1 MTPERW
7 QRAKELFNSAL
18 ELEANERSVFLDQE
32 CAGDNELRRE
42 VESLLES
49 DDETDSFMESPA
61 VEDAADSLA
70 GDEQK
75 LEAGQ
80 KIGRYEIVSLAG
92 EGGMG
97 EVYLAHDSRLGR
109 KVALKLLPSYL
120 SNDKGRLRRF
130 EQEARS
136 ASALSHPNVCMIHE
150 VGEMADES
158 RPYIAMEF
166 VDGITL
172 RERLGQ
178 GEIKLGKS
186 LDIAIQVASALTA
199 AHEAG
204 ITHRDIKPENIMI
217 RRDGYVKVLDFGLAK
232 LAEQQRQTS
241 RIITN
246 VLSKSGV
253 KTEPGVV
260 LGTAQY
266 MSPEQ
271 ARGQAVDA
279 RTDIWA
285 LGAVIYEMAAGR
297 APFEGD
303 TTSDIIAGVL
313 EREPVPIA
321 RYAPKLP
328 ENVEW
333 IISKALR
340 KDKEERYQTSK
351 EILTDL
357 RSVKQRLEFEIELER
372 STPPNK
378 ASGAIAAA
386 LSGEQAAHRSA
397 APNVTPTDE
406 VSKGRRTSSAEY
418 VIREVKQHKLGAG
431 LGLTVL
437 LAAIVGLSYF
447 FYFVPST
454 KAAINSIAVLP
465 FANVSN
471 DPNTE
476 YLSDGISE
484 SLINNLSQLPQLKV
498 IARSSAFT
506 YKGKEI
512 DLQEVAKNLGVQAIV
527 TGRVI
532 QRGDNLQ
539 ISAEMMNASD
549 RTQIWGEQYSRRAAD
564 LQTVQ
569 AEISK
574 ELGAKLRLKLTGE
587 EEKRLTKRYTDN
599 SEAYQFYLKGRYYWG
614 KENEE
619 GFKKAIENFNQAIAT
634 DPHYALA
641 YSGLADSYGTM
652 GDYGYL
658 DPKEAF
664 PKAKFAAQKAL
675 EIDDT
680 LAEAHASLAKVK
692 ELDWDWSGAESEYK
706 RALELNPNY
715 AAAHLYYSSYLSKM
729 GRHDEAISEGKR
741 AVELDPL
748 SLSIKANMGIAYF
761 LARRYDQAMEVYQKI
776 LEMDSNFNTAHFML
790 AIVYSVKGMYKE
802 SIAECQKIIELEG
815 SNPVTLVLLAQTYAL
830 SGKKDEAQKI
840 LDQVKSSK
848 EYVAP
853 HDIAQLYAA
862 LGDKEE
868 AFKWLEKAYEA
879 RDGQLGYFKVIPLM
893 DSLRS
898 DPRFQDLLRRVGLT
912 P

>member
-7 QRAKELFNSAL
+7 KRAKELFNSAL
-18 ELEANERSVFLDQE
+18 ELEANERRVFLDRE
-32 CAGDNELRRE
+32 CAGDNELRKE
-42 VESLLES
+42 VESLLEA

-97 EVYLAHDSRLGR
+97 EVYLAHDTRLER

-158 RPYIAMEF
+158 RPFIAMEF

-172 RERLGQ
+172 RQRLQQ
-178 GEIKLGKS
+178 GEIKLGES

-285 LGAVIYEMAAGR
+285 LGAVLYEMAAGR
-297 APFEGD
+297 APFEGE

-313 EREPVPIA
+313 EREPVPLA

-351 EILTDL
+351 EMLTDL

-454 KAAINSIAVLP
+454 KAAISSVAVLP
-465 FANVSN
+465 FQNGSGDASL
-471 DPNTE
+471 D
-476 YLSDGISE
+476 YLSDGLSE
-484 SLINNLSQLPQLKV
+484 SLIDKFSQLPQLKV
-498 IARSSAFT
+498 IARSSSFK
-506 YKGKEI
+506 YRDPNI
-512 DLQEVAKNLGVQAIV
+512 DVQDVANKLGVQAIV
-527 TGRVI
+527 MGRVV
-532 QRGDNLQ
+532 RTGDNLNVRV
-539 ISAEMMNASD
+539 EMIDASENRQLWSEQYNRKASD
-549 RTQIWGEQYSRRAAD
+549 LLSIQQ
-564 LQTVQ
+564 
-569 AEISK
+569 EITHTAS
-574 ELGAKLRLKLTGE
+574 EKLRLKLSGAQEQQLEKRETVNPQAYELVLKGNFFFNKGGE
-587 EEKRLTKRYTDN
+587 EGWSKAVGY
-599 SEAYQFYLKGRYYWG
+599 YQ
-614 KENEE
+614 
-619 GFKKAIENFNQAIAT
+619 QAIAV
-634 DPHYALA
+634 DPNYALA
-641 YSGLADSYGTM
+641 YAQLSSSY
-652 GDYGYL
+652 YL
-658 DPKEAF
+658 LSNNSVADPKEILK
-664 PKAKFAAQKAL
+664 KAEEAARKAL
-675 EIDDT
+675 ELDENIPTALASLNLDAWNWT
-680 LAEAHASLAKVK
+680 AAEA
-692 ELDWDWSGAESEYK
+692 EYK
-706 RALELNPNY
+706 RVLELNPNSGE
-715 AAAHLYYSSYLSKM
+715 AHSQYSHYLSLM
-729 GRHDEAISEGKR
+729 ERHDDAVVEAKR
-741 AVELDPL
+741 ARELDPL
-748 SLSIKANMGIAYF
+748 SLFISANVGYRLYF
-761 LARRYDQAMEVYQKI
+761 ARRYDEAIEALQKT
-776 LEMDSNFNTAHFML
+776 LELDQNSDFTYIFLGYTYA
-790 AIVYSVKGMYKE
+790 AKGMHRE
-802 SIAECQKIIELEG
+802 AIAAYQNAIRVGDETSSTQIYLGVSYARAGEREKAQEILKQLQTSKNYVSSGEL
-815 SNPVTLVLLAQTYAL
+815 P
-830 SGKKDEAQKI
+830 I
-840 LDQVKSSK
+840 L
-848 EYVAP
+848 YVA
-853 HDIAQLYAA
+853 
-862 LGDKEE
+862 LGEREK
-868 AFKWLEKAYEA
+868 AFASLEKAYAEH
-879 RDGQLGYFKVIPLM
+879 DVQLQFLKVEPGF
-893 DSLRS
+893 DPLRS
-898 DPRFQDLLRRVGLT
+898 DPRFQDLMRRMNF
-912 P
+912 PP